1 MLMAVTLT
9 NVNQPGLPQHY
20 PPPLLPKPSK
30 DNARLQKLLKK
41 AAKKKVAPPTSQT
54 PIPFRSSLSPV
65 SEASPDLEHSDHSTP
80 PKTPETPAYTGA
92 LQPPRFFVK
101 PVIQHA
107 PSPYPNQRPFSYSKL
122 GRFSPQPFTTPGRAL
137 DPQIS
142 LHKHITAPVIQ
153 SQSTI
158 TPGQQQHTEAID
170 TRAGEVAP
178 ALSSAIPPYPKPPN
192 SQPDAEDSTPSLV
205 DPNVQPSVEA
215 IPTINENI
223 NRLTSVSTATK
234 TKTHL
239 FEVPQIKVYTAKSST
254 YETTKPPLYEIS
266 GFKTTSYVTTRSKT
280 PTFEIKRTTTPTYE
294 ASIANIPS
302 NEGPRPKTPVYQV
315 PRPKTPV
322 YAPSYGTSPAAH
334 EVTTVKTS
342 AYQVSTASVPPYETS
357 RPKTPSYSVSSTAT
371 PSTEALNLKP
381 PKSEVPQN
389 NTASYETSKIL
400 SHDASSLKTQNGL
413 PAPNLPPFD
422 MARPKS
428 PSNAVSTPKTPVN
441 DSPKTPSHEV
451 PGSKTTSHEV
461 QRPKTPLY
469 ELQRPKTPSYELQ
482 RPKTP
487 SYDAPR
493 PKPPYYGMAPASV
506 PPYNGTR
513 ATTPYGISRPKTPT
527 YDASRSKPHLN
538 EPPRTKTPSYVFSQ
552 TTTSLHDVPQSEMPS
567 QSELERP
574 RTPSSGM
581 ARSTTTTIDSSTS
594 QTSTYGLSATTT
606 PCHEGPRPKTPSND
620 TSRPKTPSYEATT
633 AKTPMYE
640 GHRAK
645 TPTHEVIG
653 PKLPIYSV
661 SRAKTPPYEFSRA
674 KTPSNEVI
682 EQEKTSIHE
691 SSRLKTPT
699 FQTTGEKTPIP
710 EVSSA
715 GTFSEVNGLNKVLQ
729 LQSTFQEGDVL
740 KDEEQKPKA
749 ESTDKKGTASEEKT
763 TSSETELSSL
773 NKNGQESNSFPKA
786 ESLLKV
792 PQKPKGL
799 KSKIS
804 GWSRLKKHMVVEPE
818 EPKFPEPES
827 EPKKE
832 NADDKEGKK
841 EDKPPTSENS
851 NQAGSQEVEKHKDS
865 RATKMW
871 DAVLFQMFSA
881 KECIMQHINNT
892 KSEPEKRVS
901 EKEEKKNLPS
911 FIYHLPLLLYKPRF
925 DARKLKEAASRPLT
939 KITSVFEM
947 GLINRK
953 QTDEEPK
960 DFNRKAKG
968 WDHK

>member
-122 GRFSPQPFTTPGRAL
+122 GRFSPQPFTTP
-137 DPQIS
+137 
-142 LHKHITAPVIQ
+142 
-153 SQSTI
+153 
-158 TPGQQQHTEAID
+158 
-170 TRAGEVAP
+170 
-178 ALSSAIPPYPKPPN
+178 
-192 SQPDAEDSTPSLV
+192 
-205 DPNVQPSVEA
+205 
-215 IPTINENI
+215 
-223 NRLTSVSTATK
+223 ATK

-254 YETTKPPLYEIS
+254 YETAKPPLYEIS
-266 GFKTTSYVTTRSKT
+266 GFKTTSYGTTRSKT
-280 PTFEIKRTTTPTYE
+280 PTFEIKRTTTPIYE

-342 AYQVSTASVPPYETS
+342 VYQVSTASVPPYEAS
-357 RPKTPSYSVSSTAT
+357 RPKTPSYSVSSTVT
-371 PSTEALNLKP
+371 PCTEALNLKP

-400 SHDASSLKTQNGL
+400 SHDALSLKTQNGL

-422 MARPKS
+422 MARSKS
-428 PSNAVSTPKTPVN
+428 PSNDVSTPKTLVN

-461 QRPKTPLY
+461 QRPKTP
-469 ELQRPKTPSYELQ
+469 SYELQ

-493 PKPPYYGMAPASV
+493 SKPQYYGMTPASV
-506 PPYNGTR
+506 APYNGTR

-527 YDASRSKPHLN
+527 YEASRSKPHLN
-538 EPPRTKTPSYVFSQ
+538 EPPRTKTPSYGFSQ

-574 RTPSSGM
+574 RAPSSEM

-594 QTSTYGLSATTT
+594 QTWTYGLSATTT

-620 TSRPKTPSYEATT
+620 TSRPKTPSYEAPT

-645 TPTHEVIG
+645 TPTHEVVG

-661 SRAKTPPYEFSRA
+661 SRAKTPTYEFSRA

-682 EQEKTSIHE
+682 EQEKTSIDE
-691 SSRLKTPT
+691 SSRLKTST
-699 FQTTGEKTPIP
+699 FQTTGEKPPIP

-729 LQSTFQEGDVL
+729 LQSTSQEGDVL

-851 NQAGSQEVEKHKDS
+851 NEAGSQEVEKHKDS

-892 KSEPEKRVS
+892 KSEPEKRAS